1 MPTFDAFY
9 MKQKVRCKFNK
20 ISRKPLIFCKY
31 CLHNNY
37 QLYNLPDLWEFVE
50 LIFTFFRSARGICLQ
65 ELLMN
70 FDLSTNYQPVLLI
83 IQQPT
88 KNFNIK
94 SKAAF
99 IFHKTTLHSRL
110 NRPRSFSALASQFS
124 KYTTAKY
131 QISTS
136 LFIILFISTICME
149 LAITRLRKQ

>member
-83 IQQPT
+83 IPQPT

-110 NRPRSFSALASQFS
+110 NRPRSFSALASKFS
-124 KYTTAKY
+124 RCTTARCKP
-131 QISTS
+131 S
-136 LFIILFISTICME
+136 ME
-149 LAITRLRKQ
+149 IKRDLHRERNSRYRDV